1 MKSLRMVQLGGV
13 IGGGLV
19 AAALLAST
27 PAQADLGHNTWTNE
41 IGHAAIVPHVDTSVH
56 QSR

>member
-1 MKSLRMVQLGGV
+1 MKNLSMVRFGGA
-13 IGGGLV
+13 IAGGLV
-19 AAALLAST
+19 AAALLTST

-41 IGHAAIVPHVDTSVH
+41 IGQTATAPHVDTSVH